1 MYFSLKFALKRDRFT
16 HLKGKYTKSNVRS
29 IFESKLE
36 MCKWSIDRLQS
47 EIKINPIYEN
57 KTCVIT
63 GNSRDKFFTFS
74 TVYFFTFLWWLDYG
88 LFPINHTPQEK
99 GGIMWLKIRCP
110 RLATIW
116 NRVNVI
122 ITLSTGAYLY
132 QHAYN
137 VCY

>member
-16 HLKGKYTKSNVRS
+16 HLKGKSTKSNVRS

-47 EIKINPIYEN
+47 EIKINPKYEN

-74 TVYFFTFLWWLDYG
+74 TVYSFTFLWWLDYD

-99 GGIMWLKIRCP
+99 GGIMWLTIRCP

-122 ITLSTGAYLY
+122 ITLSTGTSGPREKR
-132 QHAYN
+132 
-137 VCY
+137 